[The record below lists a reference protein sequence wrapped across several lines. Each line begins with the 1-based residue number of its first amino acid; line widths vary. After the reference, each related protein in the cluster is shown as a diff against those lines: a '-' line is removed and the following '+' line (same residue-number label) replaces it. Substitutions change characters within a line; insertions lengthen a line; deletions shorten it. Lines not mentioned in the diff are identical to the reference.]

1 MGYFEVA
8 IAVRVI
14 DFQIPGFRPV
24 RLITNLLDPEITAKE
39 IVIHYHK
46 RWDIEMAFDEIKT
59 HQCATLK
66 GQTPTVLRSK
76 RSDLAKQELYCILI
90 MYNLIRTLILE
101 AMQSED
107 ADPLS
112 ISFLETLDLIVQAV
126 PLMGMMTGKKEE
138 VHAFL
143 LNMIA
148 NSKIERP
155 RRPRRNPRVIKI
167 KMSNWKRKRSKDKS
181 ETFNFEQ
188 DLEILYQN
196 AA

>member
-1 MGYFEVA
+1 
-8 IAVRVI
+8 
-14 DFQIPGFRPV
+14 
-24 RLITNLLDPEITAKE
+24 LITNLLDPAITAKE
-39 IVIHYHK
+39 MVIHYHK
-46 RWDIEMAFDEIKT
+46 RWDIEIAFDEIKT

-76 RSDLAKQELYCILI
+76 CSDLIKQELYCVFI

-101 AMQSED
+101 ATQKED

-112 ISFLETLDLIVQAV
+112 ISFLETLDLIVEAV
-126 PLMGMMTGKKEE
+126 PLMRMMTGKKED

-143 LNMIA
+143 LKIIA
-148 NSKIERP
+148 NSKIDRP

-167 KMSNWKRKRSKDKS
+167 KMSNWNRKRSKDKS
-181 ETFNFEQ
+181 ESFNFEQ
-188 DLEILYQN
+188 DLEILYQK